1 MKLRI
6 ISENQNKLRNLLQS
20 FIFDCEAKN
29 LSPKTISWY
38 SELLNQFLTFLSKK
52 FDAEYVYKVT
62 TQHIRE
68 YINYLKQKP
77 VINNVTGS
85 IMKIG
90 LSSHS
95 IRDNFA
101 AIRVFFNFLENEN
114 YIQNNP
120 VKPLKAPRQEK
131 KIINTLTLEQ
141 IKKLLRTADKKTY
154 FGFRDYV
161 IMCAFLDTGIRLNEL
176 SNLKNDDINFA
187 ENYFIVYGKGK
198 KERVIPISSK
208 LKRLFFKLIEKSRY
222 QYQDYLF
229 VDKYGEKL
237 SGSAIR
243 QMVKRLGKKAGIKNV
258 RLSPHTFR
266 HTFAKMWILN
276 GGDAFS
282 LQKILGHTTMDMV
295 RNYVNL
301 ASEDIKVQHR
311 KFSPLDRIGL

>member
-1 MKLRI
+1 VKTKLRI
-6 ISENQNKLRNLLQS
+6 FDEGKEDFENLLQT
-20 FIFDCEAKN
+20 FVFECEAKN
-29 LSPKTISWY
+29 LSEKTIRWY
-38 SELLNQFLTFLSKK
+38 KQILKQFFKYVDTQKPRLVK
-52 FDAEYVYKVT
+52 AE
-62 TQHIRE
+62 HIRD
-68 YINYLKQKP
+68 YITYLKTKNI
-77 VINNVTGS
+77 VNNLTGKVD
-85 IMKIG
+85 KIG

-95 IRDNFA
+95 IKDNFA
-101 AIRVFFNFLENEN
+101 AIRVFFNFLESEN

-120 VKPLKAPRQEK
+120 IKPLKAPRQEK

-141 IKKLLRTADKKTY
+141 IKKLLSIVDKKTY

-161 IMCAFLDTGIRLNEL
+161 ILCAFLDTGIRLNEL
-176 SNLKNDDINFA
+176 SNLKNDNVNFA

-208 LKRLFFKLIEKSRY
+208 LKRLLWKLIEKSRY

-243 QMVKRLGKKAGIKNV
+243 QMVKRMGKKTGIKNV

-276 GGDAFS
+276 GGDIFT

-301 ASEDIKVQHR
+301 ASSDIQIQHR

>member
-1 MKLRI
+1 MKTKLRI
-6 ISENQNKLRNLLQS
+6 FDEGKEDFENLLQT
-20 FIFDCEAKN
+20 FVFECEAKN
-29 LSPKTISWY
+29 LSEKTIRWY
-38 SELLNQFLTFLSKK
+38 KQILKQFFKYVDTQKPRLVK
-52 FDAEYVYKVT
+52 AE
-62 TQHIRE
+62 HIRD
-68 YINYLKQKP
+68 YITYLKTKNI
-77 VINNVTGS
+77 VNNLTGKVD
-85 IMKIG
+85 KIG

-95 IRDNFA
+95 IKDNFA
-101 AIRVFFNFLENEN
+101 AIRVFFNFLESEN

-120 VKPLKAPRQEK
+120 IKPLKAPRQEK

-141 IKKLLRTADKKTY
+141 IKKLLSIVDKKTY

-161 IMCAFLDTGIRLNEL
+161 ILCAFLDTGIRLNEL
-176 SNLKNDDINFA
+176 SNLKNDNVNFA

-208 LKRLFFKLIEKSRY
+208 LKRLLWKLIEKSRY

-243 QMVKRLGKKAGIKNV
+243 QMVKRMGKKTGIKNV

-276 GGDAFS
+276 GGDIFT

-301 ASEDIKVQHR
+301 ASSDIQIQHR